1 MPTEILNI
9 ESCRTIELTV
19 QTEETVDQLSLILNI
34 KSFRRRE
41 KNVQTE
47 QTQNT
52 IALANFKSLK
62 F

>member
-1 MPTEILNI
+1 LPTEILNI

-47 QTQNT
+47 QTQNQ
-52 IALANFKSLK
+52 LS
-62 F
+62 